1 MKYII
6 FGAGWYGGEALS
18 YYGIKNVAFFCDN
31 YKSGNRFEG
40 IEIID
45 FEKLLQIYQD
55 YRIVIAAM
63 RADARLAIQKQLEEH
78 GIEYENFY
86 GTDARQAEENN
97 FSGKYH
103 FTDRSKGREKLLIIL
118 AGYKEFLWD
127 GVFTRLRK
135 YIPDDIDVCV
145 LTAGYCNR
153 TLEVLCE
160 DNRWSYFWTE
170 ENRIAQTQNLAIRSH
185 PDAKWIY
192 KMDEDIFVTP
202 GMFEELMRVYMSVQ
216 SERKYA
222 IGIVAPQ
229 MAVNDYSYCRIL
241 DYLKCREEY
250 EKTFGDA
257 YFGRGSIYSRGEA
270 AEYMWRKTLPLNG
283 FAERMKEEAEEY
295 SICWH
300 RFSIG
305 CFLMHRSFWQGMKG
319 FMTAPEGVLGIDEEY
334 LCRTCMISHQ
344 AIIVAERA
352 IAGHFAYG
360 QQTEHMKQFY
370 NREKEKFCE

>member
-6 FGAGWYGGEALS
+6 FGAGRCGGEALS
-18 YYGIKNVAFFCDN
+18 YYGAKNVAFFCDN
-31 YKSGNRFEG
+31 YKSGNQFNE
-40 IEIID
+40 IEIIN
-45 FEKLLQIYQD
+45 FEKMLGIHQN
-55 YRIVIAAM
+55 YRIVVAAI
-63 RADARLAIQKQLEEH
+63 RADVRLALQKQLDEH
-78 GIEYENFY
+78 GIKYESFC
-86 GTDARQAEENN
+86 GIDAKMAEDN
-97 FSGKYH
+97 FSGEYH

-127 GVFTRLRK
+127 SVFTRIHK
-135 YIPDDIDVCV
+135 YVPEDIDVCT
-145 LTAGYCNR
+145 LTAGYCNK
-153 TLEVLCE
+153 TLEALCE
-160 DNRWSYFWTE
+160 ENGWSYFWTE
-170 ENRIAQTQNLAIRSH
+170 ENRLAQTQNLAIRSH
-185 PDAKWIY
+185 PNAKWIY

-202 GMFEELMRVYMSVQ
+202 GMFEELMRVYMSVWR
-216 SERKYA
+216 EKKYA

-229 MAVNDYSYCRIL
+229 MAVNGYSYCRIL

-250 EKTFGDA
+250 EKVFGDA
-257 YFGRGSIYSRGEA
+257 YYGRGSIYYSGEA

-305 CFLMHRSFWQGMKG
+305 CFLMHRDFWQAMNG

-334 LCRTCMISHQ
+334 LCRFCMITFH

-352 IAGHFAYG
+352 IAGHFGYG
-360 QQTEHMKQFY
+360 KQTEHMKQFY
-370 NREKEKFCE
+370 NREKEQFCE